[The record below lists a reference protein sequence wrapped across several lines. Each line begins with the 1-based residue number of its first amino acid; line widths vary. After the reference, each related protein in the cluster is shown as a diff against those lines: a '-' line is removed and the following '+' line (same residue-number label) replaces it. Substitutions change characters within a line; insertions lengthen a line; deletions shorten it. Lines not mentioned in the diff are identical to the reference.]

1 MKKNNDWKSYI
12 GPIPTIAWESIREGI
27 NDYKYLYLLS
37 EEINK
42 SLNTKNTQLQKYVQR
57 ISYTLKELE
66 KINKGRKNPL
76 NPTNWN
82 TEELE
87 GIREWAANSIIK
99 LRSFTGKTQKMDDR
113 GLSDDE
119 TNDLKRKMSF
129 RVVPLVDVSPHH
141 RFWLTTP
148 SFTSIPLVDR
158 SPAIDGDLTDDAWK
172 DASMISIPCSAKTT
186 VRLMRDEKNFYFA
199 WNCCEPYLKKLMP
212 QSKNEDK
219 GPIWIQDSVELF
231 LAPFEKRKQC
241 AHLMINHLGRMATE
255 CGHAKWQPLMIN
267 VATAKNKTGY
277 TVELSLSIAELK
289 ALYPSDWTDFAINF
303 CRVRTVNASL
313 YDGCL
318 NFNWAYATGGFHQ
331 PDKYGIAAYNN
342 NVIIKNMKYQIES
355 NKSITLL
362 VTLLNRYP
370 YPVKI
375 RLHTPSKSKVLELN
389 LARNDE
395 TLNGGSIVPPNS
407 TKTFEKSLPFT
418 NKPQNWCFKLGYLN
432 NANSKR
438 SRMFTIPSYQQ
449 ISLFSL
455 PKTNYILPK
464 SRTIT
469 ISPIIPTNLDLK
481 YQISSDEFISPKKPV
496 DVSNTIDVELDKWRV
511 DNSCTLNIFCKNKN
525 VFHTEIVVIRL
536 P

>member
-1 MKKNNDWKSYI
+1 
-12 GPIPTIAWESIREGI
+12 
-27 NDYKYLYLLS
+27 
-37 EEINK
+37 
-42 SLNTKNTQLQKYVQR
+42 
-57 ISYTLKELE
+57 
-66 KINKGRKNPL
+66 
-76 NPTNWN
+76 
-82 TEELE
+82 
-87 GIREWAANSIIK
+87 
-99 LRSFTGKTQKMDDR
+99 
-113 GLSDDE
+113 
-119 TNDLKRKMSF
+119 
-129 RVVPLVDVSPHH
+129 
-141 RFWLTTP
+141 
-148 SFTSIPLVDR
+148 
-158 SPAIDGDLTDDAWK
+158 
-172 DASMISIPCSAKTT
+172 
-186 VRLMRDEKNFYFA
+186 
-199 WNCCEPYLKKLMP
+199 
-212 QSKNEDK
+212 
-219 GPIWIQDSVELF
+219 
-231 LAPFEKRKQC
+231 
-241 AHLMINHLGRMATE
+241 
-255 CGHAKWQPLMIN
+255 
-267 VATAKNKTGY
+267 
-277 TVELSLSIAELK
+277 
-289 ALYPSDWTDFAINF
+289 
-303 CRVRTVNASL
+303 
-313 YDGCL
+313 
-318 NFNWAYATGGFHQ
+318 
-331 PDKYGIAAYNN
+331 
-342 NVIIKNMKYQIES
+342 MKYQIES

-375 RLHTPSKSKVLELN
+375 RLHTPSKSKVIELN

-407 TKTFEKSLPFT
+407 TKTFEKSLPLT

>member
-1 MKKNNDWKSYI
+1 MARHRRSVGINFFLSGAYGCAIWRWRGSHGDPFNDFDGREARAAEPADQLLAYPEMKKNNDWKSYI

-342 NVIIKNMKYQIES
+342 NVIIKNMNWNFLLPQKIEQFCIKCMFAKKK
-355 NKSITLL
+355 N
-362 VTLLNRYP
+362 VGY
-370 YPVKI
+370 
-375 RLHTPSKSKVLELN
+375 RL
-389 LARNDE
+389 
-395 TLNGGSIVPPNS
+395 
-407 TKTFEKSLPFT
+407 
-418 NKPQNWCFKLGYLN
+418 Y
-432 NANSKR
+432 
-438 SRMFTIPSYQQ
+438 
-449 ISLFSL
+449 
-455 PKTNYILPK
+455 
-464 SRTIT
+464 RTIFFHS
-469 ISPIIPTNLDLK
+469 IDLK
-481 YQISSDEFISPKKPV
+481 
-496 DVSNTIDVELDKWRV
+496 
-511 DNSCTLNIFCKNKN
+511 
-525 VFHTEIVVIRL
+525 H
-536 P
+536 